1 MAKAEKCM
9 IIGAA
14 PVRNSAVFDEFDPKE
29 YFIICADGGYD
40 TAVKYNIS
48 PDCIIGDFDS
58 TKYNIS
64 EAKNVIKLPSEKDA
78 TDTMYAA
85 YVGIKLGYKEFVL
98 VGCLGGER
106 FDHTYAN
113 YNVMYYLI
121 NNSANVIMADEK
133 STVFMLKSRKLTL
146 SQMKGKT
153 VSVFPFG
160 NSKCTVTYEG
170 LKYPMNADTLSAGEL
185 LSGISNVIEADV
197 ASIKVSAGCALI
209 ILLNN

>member
-14 PVRNSAVFDEFDPKE
+14 PVVDSAVFDEFDPKE

-40 TAVKYNIS
+40 TAVKYNII

-58 TKYNIS
+58 TKYEIPES
-64 EAKNVIKLPSEKDA
+64 KNVIKLPAEKDA

-85 YVGIKLGYKEFVL
+85 YVGMKLGYKDFLL

-113 YNVMYYLI
+113 YNVMYYI
-121 NNSANVIMADEK
+121 SQNSGNAIMADSK
-133 STVFMLKSRKLTL
+133 SKVFMLKGRKLTL
-146 SQMKGKT
+146 SDMKGYT

-160 NSKCTVTYEG
+160 NSNCTVTYEG
-170 LKYPMNADTLSAGEL
+170 LKYPMNADTLTTGEL
-185 LSGISNVIEADV
+185 LSGISNEVTDDK
-197 ASIKVSAGCALI
+197 ASVKVSAGCALVI
-209 ILLNN
+209 VMK

>member
-40 TAVKYNIS
+40 TAVKYNIV

-58 TKYNIS
+58 TKYEIP
-64 EAKNVIKLPSEKDA
+64 ETKNVIKLPAEKDA

-85 YVGIKLGYKEFVL
+85 YVGMKLGYREFL
-98 VGCLGGER
+98 MVGCLGGER

-113 YNVMYYLI
+113 YNVMYYI
-121 NNSANVIMADEK
+121 SQNSGNAIMADSK
-133 STVFMLKSRKLTL
+133 SKVFMLKGRKLTL
-146 SQMKGKT
+146 SDMKGYT

-160 NSKCTVTYEG
+160 NSNCTVTYEG
-170 LKYPMNADTLSAGEL
+170 LKYPMNADTLTTGEL
-185 LSGISNVIEADV
+185 LSGISNEIIENK
-197 ASIKVSAGCALI
+197 ASVKVSAGCALVI
-209 ILLNN
+209 VMK

>member
-14 PVRNSAVFDEFDPKE
+14 PVEDSAVFDEFDPKE

-40 TAVKYNIS
+40 TAVKYNIV

-58 TKYNIS
+58 TKYEIP
-64 EAKNVIKLPSEKDA
+64 ETTNVIKLPAEKDA

-85 YVGIKLGYKEFVL
+85 YVGMKLGYREFL
-98 VGCLGGER
+98 MVGCLGGER

-113 YNVMYYLI
+113 YNVMYYI
-121 NNSANVIMADEK
+121 SQNSGNAIMADSK
-133 STVFMLKSRKLTL
+133 SKVFMLKGRKLTL
-146 SQMKGKT
+146 SDMKGYT

-160 NSKCTVTYEG
+160 NSNCTVTYEG
-170 LKYPMNADTLSAGEL
+170 LKYPMNADTLTTGEL
-185 LSGISNVIEADV
+185 LSGISNEIIENK
-197 ASIKVSAGCALI
+197 ASVKVSAGCALVI
-209 ILLNN
+209 VMK